1 MFNALNEAMM
11 GKIPTVRYYIYRM
24 TILPV
29 LYLFLSLLY
38 LALSCAWEIKFDK
51 FYGASGY
58 VIYFLLTWLSM
69 IAFGLAV
76 SRKLKIPI
84 KVYLLSQ

>member
-11 GKIPTVRYYIYRM
+11 GKIPTVRYYMYRM
-24 TILPV
+24 TILPAV
-29 LYLFLSLLY
+29 YFFLSLLY

-58 VIYFLLTWLSM
+58 VIYWMLSWLSM
-69 IAFGLAV
+69 MAFGLAV
-76 SRKLKIPI
+76 SRKVIRII
-84 KVYLLSQ
+84 KVYLLS

>member
-1 MFNALNEAMM
+1 
-11 GKIPTVRYYIYRM
+11 M

-29 LYLFLSLLY
+29 VYFFLSLLY

-58 VIYFLLTWLSM
+58 IVYFVLSWASM
-69 IAFGLAV
+69 LAFGLAV
-76 SRKLKIPI
+76 SRKVKRII
-84 KVYLLSQ
+84 KVYLLS

>member
-29 LYLFLSLLY
+29 VYLFLSLLY

-58 VIYFLLTWLSM
+58 VIYFLLSWSSM
-69 IAFGLAV
+69 MAFGLAV
-76 SRKLKIPI
+76 GQKVKFIM
-84 KVYLLSQ
+84 KVYLLS